1 MQIGQLAKKLAVST
15 DTLRYYEKNQ
25 LLQASARTASGYRIY
40 DQRSVKQLEFVL
52 RAKSVGFTLNEI
64 KELLAINVEKASH
77 SCSEVK
83 GLTASKMEDVANKI
97 AELQRFHQSLSLLHA
112 SCCGGSES
120 AQYCSILS
128 ALENVDDIIN

>member
-25 LLQASARTASGYRIY
+25 LLQVSARTASGYRIY
-40 DQRSVKQLEFVL
+40 DQSSVKQLEFVL
-52 RAKSVGFTLNEI
+52 RAKNVGFTLSEI
-64 KELLAINVEKASH
+64 KDLLAINVEKASH

>member
-25 LLQASARTASGYRIY
+25 LLQASERTASGYRIY
-40 DQRSVKQLEFVL
+40 DQSSVKQLEFVL

-77 SCSEVK
+77 SCAEVK

-112 SCCGGSES
+112 SCCGGPES